1 MNRHP
6 AGKALVPQAADADSQ
21 DEESAEISRAAR
33 SAPPFPPPHT
43 PAPSV
48 ATDCRSPYTVR
59 SGDSLW
65 AIAASLEDSASSAQ
79 VARATHKIFDLNR
92 ATVGPD
98 PDVIYPGQSLKLPDD
113 CSR

>member
-6 AGKALVPQAADADSQ
+6 AGKALVPQAAAADSQ
-21 DEESAEISRAAR
+21 DKEPADTLRTAR
-33 SAPPFPPPHT
+33 SAPPSPPSHT
-43 PAPSV
+43 PAPSE

-65 AIAASLEDSASSAQ
+65 AIAASLEDGASPAQ
-79 VARATHKIFDLNR
+79 VARDTHEIFDLNR
-92 ATVGPD
+92 ATIGAD